1 MVNQAVNP
9 NVPGLRSDGW
19 PNDAMV
25 LSNYAPGDLNKYAC
39 QLEDM
44 LVLADKQLEF
54 ADRTMIELLPYLDD
68 YKRAELTLYA
78 LRPHMERYQQLE
90 NLLTGDINN
99 LAKWYVQ
106 RERMEAQ
113 GEVGMLGNATSQPV
127 EMAYYGQDNGVPQYQ
142 AQVQRPTFPSMP
154 APTNGDKWK
163 LLEQVPISQ
172 AWMVLDRMAPQDWQQ
187 RQLVIN

>member
-1 MVNQAVNP
+1 MVNQNLVSH
-9 NVPGLRSDGW
+9 PGLRSDGW
-19 PNDAMV
+19 PDDQVV
-25 LSNYAPGDLNKYAC
+25 LQNYAPSDLNKYAC

-68 YKRAELTLYA
+68 YKKAELTLHA

-90 NLLTGDINN
+90 TLLTGDINN

-113 GEVGMLGNATSQPV
+113 GDAGMLSAGAAPV
-127 EMAYYGQDNGVPQYQ
+127 EMNYAGNDNGVAQYQ
-142 AQVQRPTFPSMP
+142 AHIQRPSFPAMP
-154 APTNGDKWK
+154 AAAGGDKWRM
-163 LLEQVPISQ
+163 LEQVPISQ
-172 AWMVLDRMAPQDWQQ
+172 AWMVLDRMSPQDWQQ
-187 RQLVIN
+187 RQLVVN